1 MDNIKYY
8 TEQAPTKVGARLM
21 TFAKE
26 WSILGSKWLLS
37 IVSEGYK
44 VPVMSTPAVPAG
56 LPDFFGPATYEAK
69 VMEHVQGLLKK
80 GTVYEISRRRADGG
94 ITSPLLLVKK
104 KSGELRPCLDL
115 RYVNKCLPYTKF
127 KMENLQNVRQMVQ
140 PGDFMTSI
148 DLKDGYLHTPVAHES
163 QNLLQFKLRN
173 RFYRFNSLPFGL
185 STAPRLFTKVLR
197 PVVQWCRQQGIRIMV
212 YLDDFLI
219 LASSYDQAVQHTAV
233 VMELL
238 EKLGWIINKEKS
250 SLIPATRMEF
260 LGFLLD
266 TVKMLLMVPVEKRKR
281 FRNSCKRMVKLV
293 QTGRSVSLRAMAA
306 LVGKLQSIAPAV
318 PFAWLHLQEMVH
330 MVRKRTEEVPPLQVR
345 WDELLQ
351 VPNKVV
357 NEILWWIMFM
367 RGWNGN
373 SIIPTEA
380 TADLFSDASDHGY
393 GGHLIMKGKRH
404 SKVVQGHWNA
414 EEQLLSTNARELLA
428 AERVV
433 SAYLRWAKLKDC
445 VIRLL
450 TDNIVTMVYVNK
462 MGGRFPHLQ
471 AIVARMLGQCE
482 SSRVTVVA
490 EHLPGVKNKLA
501 DALSRMPK
509 DRTDWRLHPQVFSFL
524 DQIWALTQWISSR
537 QGTTL
542 SYRGSQNLENG
553 EKTATYIDGSGRTDT
568 QV

>member
-1 MDNIKYY
+1 
-8 TEQAPTKVGARLM
+8 
-21 TFAKE
+21 
-26 WSILGSKWLLS
+26 
-37 IVSEGYK
+37 
-44 VPVMSTPAVPAG
+44 
-56 LPDFFGPATYEAK
+56 
-69 VMEHVQGLLKK
+69 
-80 GTVYEISRRRADGG
+80 
-94 ITSPLLLVKK
+94 
-104 KSGELRPCLDL
+104 
-115 RYVNKCLPYTKF
+115 
-127 KMENLQNVRQMVQ
+127 
-140 PGDFMTSI
+140 
-148 DLKDGYLHTPVAHES
+148 
-163 QNLLQFKLRN
+163 
-173 RFYRFNSLPFGL
+173 
-185 STAPRLFTKVLR
+185 
-197 PVVQWCRQQGIRIMV
+197 MV

-233 VMELL
+233 VIELL

-414 EEQLLSTNARELLA
+414 EE
-428 AERVV
+428 
-433 SAYLRWAKLKDC
+433 
-445 VIRLL
+445 
-450 TDNIVTMVYVNK
+450 
-462 MGGRFPHLQ
+462 
-471 AIVARMLGQCE
+471 
-482 SSRVTVVA
+482 
-490 EHLPGVKNKLA
+490 
-501 DALSRMPK
+501 
-509 DRTDWRLHPQVFSFL
+509 
-524 DQIWALTQWISSR
+524 
-537 QGTTL
+537 
-542 SYRGSQNLENG
+542 
-553 EKTATYIDGSGRTDT
+553 
-568 QV
+568 